1 MPKGKKRVI
10 QIGFNKTGTSSLGK
24 FFAKNNYR
32 VIGPKRALRVWS
44 NLQASRPAF
53 EGLNF
58 DLAQDLEDHASGIY
72 ISNYFKQIYE
82 TYPDD
87 YYILTTRSCEKWI
100 QSRLRHHG
108 GRYVRRAMK
117 HTGIVDLDHL
127 CDHWRTEFYHFHL
140 DVTRFFQGKANFYV
154 HSLEVINVPA
164 LVQFL
169 SNDFEFDDLDY
180 PRVITGGNAKP
191 NYLVSLD
198 PSGP

>member
-1 MPKGKKRVI
+1 MSKGKKRVI

-127 CDHWRTEFYHFHL
+127 CDHWRAEFYHFHL

-169 SNDFEFDDLDY
+169 SKDFEFDDLDY